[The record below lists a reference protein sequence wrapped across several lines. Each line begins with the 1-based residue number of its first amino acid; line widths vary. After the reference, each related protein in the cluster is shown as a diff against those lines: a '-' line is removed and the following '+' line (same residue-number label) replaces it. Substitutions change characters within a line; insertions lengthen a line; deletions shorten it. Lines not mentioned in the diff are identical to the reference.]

1 MEMNLDHYFNN
12 NHFLTTV
19 IVDFS
24 AKWNKWPK
32 SDRSTKEGSK
42 IDFLTSKFGFSQI
55 IKEPLVLNLFLQLN
69 HLGTRIYIS
78 SLTIPKFS
86 PSNNI
91 CQISFE
97 SVLSPPY
104 EE

>member
-24 AKWNKWPK
+24 AKWNKLSK
-32 SDRSTKEGSK
+32 GDRSTNEGSK

-55 IKEPLVLNLFLQLN
+55 IKEPTHVLEN
-69 HLGTRIYIS
+69 S
-78 SLTIPKFS
+78 SSCIDLIFTTQPFR
-86 PSNNI
+86 
-91 CQISFE
+91 
-97 SVLSPPY
+97 Y
-104 EE
+104 